1 MKRVLGVLQ
10 GDALRARAMRGS
22 MLTVVS
28 FGGQNALRLGSNLI
42 LTRLLFPEAF
52 GLMALVQVFMTGL
65 QMFSDLG
72 INASVIRS
80 KRGEDHRFLDTAWTL
95 QLLRGVL
102 LGGVCVLL
110 AGPAASFYGA
120 PELKD
125 ILPVVGL
132 TAIFAG
138 AASINMFTANRQLL
152 LGRLTALELGTQV
165 FGIIVMIVGA
175 IILESIWALVLGGL
189 AQSSSK
195 ALLSHVVLPGNRMRL
210 RLDTSA
216 FSELFHFGKWIFLST
231 IAGFL
236 LKHGD
241 RAILGKYITLSELAF
256 YNIAFML
263 ATLPYMMKAALI
275 ARVLY
280 PLYCNK
286 PPADSLD
293 NRAKILKA
301 RWMLTGSAF
310 ALSVPLIVFGR
321 DLVELL
327 YDSRYYASGPI
338 VTAIGFVWLFR
349 ILTAGHDP
357 VLLAAGDSRAFAG
370 FLVLSAVIR
379 TGLMLVGVIHYGIP
393 GVIGAALLAEFL
405 VYPVVLVLTRRY
417 GAWDWRH
424 DAAYAILAVTI
435 LALALWWDPALWRD
449 FLALNTVPS
458 PTDGGA

>member
-1 MKRVLGVLQ
+1 MKRVLGVFR

-80 KRGEDHRFLDTAWTL
+80 KRGEDHRFLDTAWTV
-95 QLLRGVL
+95 QILRGVL
-102 LGGVCVLL
+102 LCGVCVLL
-110 AGPAASFYGA
+110 AGPVAGFYEE
-120 PELKD
+120 PQLQD

-138 AASINMFTANRQLL
+138 AASINAVTVNRQLL
-152 LGRLTALELGTQV
+152 LGRLTALELGTQAL
-165 FGIIVMIVGA
+165 GIIVMIVGA
-175 IILESIWALVLGGL
+175 LVLESVWALVIGGL

-195 ALLSHVVLPGNRMRL
+195 ALLSHIVLPGKRACFL
-210 RLDTSA
+210 LEWAA

-263 ATLPYMMKAALI
+263 ATLPYMLKVALVG
-275 ARVLY
+275 RVLY

-286 PPADSLD
+286 PPAENPD

-310 ALSVPLIVFGR
+310 ALSVPLIVFGQ

-327 YDSRYYASGPI
+327 YDPRYYTAGSI
-338 VTAIGFVWLFR
+338 VTVVGFVWLFR

-357 VLLAAGDSRAFAG
+357 VLLAAGESRAFAG
-370 FLVLSAVIR
+370 FLVLSAVVR
-379 TGLMLVGVIHYGIP
+379 TGLMLIGVIHYGIP

-405 VYPVVLVLTRRY
+405 VYPVLLALTRRY
-417 GAWDWRH
+417 RAWDWRH
-424 DAAYAILAVTI
+424 DAAYAIIAVAI
-435 LALALWWDPALWRD
+435 LALALWWEPELWRD
-449 FLALNTVPS
+449 LLALS
-458 PTDGGA
+458 GAGAQGDGDV

>member
-1 MKRVLGVLQ
+1 MKKLLGVFQ

-22 MLTVVS
+22 MLTIVS

-80 KRGEDHRFLDTAWTL
+80 KRGEDQRFLDTAWTV

-102 LGGVCVLL
+102 LCGVCVLL
-110 AGPAASFYGA
+110 AGPIASFYEE
-120 PELKD
+120 PQLED
-125 ILPVVGL
+125 ILPVVGIG
-132 TAIFAG
+132 AIFAG
-138 AASINMFTANRQLL
+138 AASINMVTVNRKLL
-152 LGRLTALELGTQV
+152 LGRLTALELGTQLL
-165 FGIIVMIVGA
+165 GIIVMIIGA
-175 IILESIWALVLGGL
+175 IVLQSVWALVLGGL
-189 AQSSSK
+189 TQSASK
-195 ALLSHVVLPGNRMRL
+195 ALLSHFVLPGNRSRFL
-210 RLDTSA
+210 LEGSA

-256 YNIAFML
+256 YNIAFIL
-263 ATLPYMMKAALI
+263 ATLPYMLKVALI
-275 ARVLY
+275 GRVLY

-286 PPADSLD
+286 PPAESPE
-293 NRAKILKA
+293 NRAKILRA
-301 RWMLTGSAF
+301 RWMLSGAAF
-310 ALSVPLIVFGR
+310 ALSVPFIVFGQ

-327 YDSRYYASGPI
+327 YDPRYYAAGSI

-370 FLVLSAVIR
+370 FLIFSAVIR
-379 TGLMLVGVIHYGIP
+379 TGLMLAGVIFYGIP
-393 GVIGAALLAEFL
+393 GVLGAALLAECL
-405 VYPVVLVLTRRY
+405 VYPVLLALTRRY

-424 DAAYAILAVTI
+424 DAGFALLAVAIVI
-435 LALALWWDPALWRD
+435 LALLWEPGLWAD
-449 FLALNTVPS
+449 FMVLSTPGAQG
-458 PTDGGA
+458 DG